1 MLRTTLSLT
10 FLALGHAFSNTPYTG
25 CNDAAPEVVE
35 ALAAEQGYAPHQFK
49 SCGDVAAAAG
59 CEFLESNGASMNC
72 CASCA
77 SIRGQPIR
85 TTYSGKDDD
94 DDDDDDDEEPSS
106 LDSLFKLNDD
116 MV

>member
-10 FLALGHAFSNTPYTG
+10 FVALGVAFSNTPYTG

-49 SCGDVAAAAG
+49 SCGDIAAAEGG
-59 CEFLESNGASMNC
+59 CALLKNNGYSEIC

-77 SIRGQPIR
+77 QQIYDRHNSGEERASRGKIIGR
-85 TTYSGKDDD
+85 
-94 DDDDDDDEEPSS
+94 
-106 LDSLFKLNDD
+106 
-116 MV
+116 